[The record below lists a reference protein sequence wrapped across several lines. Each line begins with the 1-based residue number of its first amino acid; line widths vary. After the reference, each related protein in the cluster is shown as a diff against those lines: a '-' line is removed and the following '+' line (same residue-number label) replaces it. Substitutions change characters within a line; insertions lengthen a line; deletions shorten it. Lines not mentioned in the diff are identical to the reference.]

1 MSLAL
6 GGMKTSRRT
15 NQRATLKAS
24 WWKILLSVVACAL
37 VDVMLHKLFGPRLEY
52 NFPPSIFVE
61 KGLFLPAA
69 SVALILWFGTLTI
82 VFALIQDFNL
92 CFSDESRDWGTAP
105 SPAPSRGAAMTDP
118 FIFVKN

>member
-1 MSLAL
+1 
-6 GGMKTSRRT
+6 MKTSRRT

-37 VDVMLHKLFGPRLEY
+37 VDVILHKLFAPRLEY

-82 VFALIQDFNL
+82 VFALIQDLTFVFGMRAGIGARRRL
-92 CFSDESRDWGTAP
+92 RPLPGAP
-105 SPAPSRGAAMTDP
+105 P
-118 FIFVKN
+118 